1 MEEKTKMKAKLDRE
15 DIEKMKYNDIKKL
28 AKDMN
33 LDVSGSKQDIID
45 RICNIDVEVDEITQ
59 EELEALGKDENITE
73 DSENNAQETLAGET
87 EEKQTTTPENENNAQ
102 IEENEQ
108 KTDTEKKSV
117 ERLEV
122 DGVIKVVFSGQVRL
136 RRTPYIA
143 NDNVIKL
150 EPNGAIFRVVAIV
163 SNEQKQGFYELSN
176 GAYILK
182 DDKLVEFKLG

>member
-1 MEEKTKMKAKLDRE
+1 MKAKLDRE